1 MSMLDKEK
9 CHLSVSVP
17 KALWIQFAFSLMVV
31 QTLPSISPSATKR
44 ADYSNFKGKAVF
56 FVFFS
61 AVIQKKENETMGQI
75 DPSSRIALGYVVET
89 I

>member
-1 MSMLDKEK
+1 MLDKEK

-17 KALWIQFAFSLMVV
+17 KALWIQSAFSLMVV

-56 FVFFS
+56 FS
-61 AVIQKKENETMGQI
+61 AVIQKKENEGQI
-75 DPSSRIALGYVVET
+75 DPSSQIALGYVVDT

>member
-17 KALWIQFAFSLMVV
+17 KALWIQSAFSLMVV

-56 FVFFS
+56 FFFS
-61 AVIQKKENETMGQI
+61 AVIQKKENEGQI
-75 DPSSRIALGYVVET
+75 DPSSQIALGYVVET

>member
-17 KALWIQFAFSLMVV
+17 KALWIQSAFSLMVV

-44 ADYSNFKGKAVF
+44 ADYSNFKGKAIF
-56 FVFFS
+56 FFS
-61 AVIQKKENETMGQI
+61 AVIQKKENEGQI
-75 DPSSRIALGYVVET
+75 DPSSQIALGYVVET

>member
-17 KALWIQFAFSLMVV
+17 KALWIQSAFSLMVV

-44 ADYSNFKGKAVF
+44 ADYSNFKGKAGF
-56 FVFFS
+56 FFS
-61 AVIQKKENETMGQI
+61 AVIQKKENEGQI
-75 DPSSRIALGYVVET
+75 DPSSQIALGYVVDT